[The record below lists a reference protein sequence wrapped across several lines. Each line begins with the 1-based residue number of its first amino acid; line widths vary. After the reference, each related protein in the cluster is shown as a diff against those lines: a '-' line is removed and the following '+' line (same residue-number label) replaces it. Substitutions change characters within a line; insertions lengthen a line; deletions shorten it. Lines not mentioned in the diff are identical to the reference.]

1 MRRERSFVS
10 KLSFRS
16 FLIVIALGSSALAM
30 AAEPT
35 QQERNEQLVLD
46 MWKGV
51 ITNLDEAAV
60 MRYIAVDYK
69 QHNPNVGPGRQGLL
83 EAVRRSKAQGG
94 HHSIKR
100 LIATFAKDD
109 LVVLVWDRDL
119 PDPKNPGRI
128 YTNNAFDMFRVK
140 DGMVVE
146 HWDDAQKN
154 P

>member
-1 MRRERSFVS
+1 MPLLSSS
-10 KLSFRS
+10 K
-16 FLIVIALGSSALAM
+16 IVALAIVACVFIASASSAEKTL
-30 AAEPT
+30 
-35 QQERNEQLVLD
+35 QEKNKQLVLD

-51 ITNLDEAAV
+51 ITELDEAAV
-60 MRYIAVDYK
+60 MRYIAPNYI
-69 QHNPNVGPGRQGLL
+69 QHNPNVAQGRQGLL
-83 EAVRRSKAQGG
+83 EAVRRARAQGG
-94 HHSIKR
+94 RHSVKR
-100 LIATFAKDD
+100 LIATFAEGD

-146 HWDDAQKN
+146 HWDDVHKN